1 MSDKDNRTPSRGSRF
16 DYRAIRTAS
25 SFDVAALI
33 YAREI
38 DHKCDSLGDGFLS
51 FTDESLSLSL
61 SLSFC
66 PCEGIIFVATII
78 RHILD
83 SRETCVANAH
93 ETLAK
98 AQEAGECRGR

>member
-38 DHKCDSLGDGFLS
+38 DHNSLGDRFLS

-61 SLSFC
+61 SLC